1 MTARVVLL
9 GAPGAGKGTQAAL
22 LAQHWGV
29 AHIASGDLFRK
40 HLGEGTELG
49 MLAKTYMDKGELVPD
64 DVTIRMVLERM
75 SEPDAANGYVLDGFP
90 RTLEQASALD
100 AALSEKGQ
108 EIASAP
114 LIEVDIEELVR
125 RLAGRWICRSCQ
137 APYHEM
143 SNPPKD
149 AGRCDACQGELYQ
162 RDDDRPE
169 VVRVRLTTY
178 ERQTAP
184 LIEYYDAQGKLTRIN
199 GQREVG
205 QVTEDIKAAVDAV
218 GTTSRDESEAVR

>member
-100 AALSEKGQ
+100 TALSEKGQ

-162 RDDDRPE
+162 RDDDKPE

-178 ERQTAP
+178 ERQTAR

>member
-108 EIASAP
+108 GIVSAP

-162 RDDDRPE
+162 RDDDKPE

-218 GTTSRDESEAVR
+218 GTTSRGESEAVR

>member
-108 EIASAP
+108 GIVSAP

-149 AGRCDACQGELYQ
+149 ADRCDACQGELYQ
-162 RDDDRPE
+162 RDDDKPE

-218 GTTSRDESEAVR
+218 GTTSRGESEAVR

>member
-90 RTLEQASALD
+90 RTLEQASALG

-108 EIASAP
+108 GIASAP

-162 RDDDRPE
+162 RDDDKPE

>member
-75 SEPDAANGYVLDGFP
+75 SEPDAVNGYVLDGFP

-108 EIASAP
+108 GIASAP

-162 RDDDRPE
+162 RDDDKPE

-205 QVTEDIKAAVDAV
+205 QVTEAIEAAVDAV
-218 GTTSRDESEAVR
+218 GTTSRDESEAVS

>member
-162 RDDDRPE
+162 RDDDKPE

-184 LIEYYDAQGKLTRIN
+184 LIEYYDVQGKLTCIN

-205 QVTEDIKAAVDAV
+205 QVTEDIEAAVDAV

>member
-9 GAPGAGKGTQAAL
+9 GAPGVGKGTQAAL

-49 MLAKTYMDKGELVPD
+49 MLAKTYMDKGELVLD

-108 EIASAP
+108 GIASAP

-149 AGRCDACQGELYQ
+149 AGRCDVCQGELYQ

-205 QVTEDIKAAVDAV
+205 QVTEDIEAAVDAV

>member
-108 EIASAP
+108 GIASAP

-137 APYHEM
+137 APYHGM

-162 RDDDRPE
+162 RDDDKPE

-205 QVTEDIKAAVDAV
+205 QVTEDIEAAVDAV

>member
-114 LIEVDIEELVR
+114 LIEVDIEELIR
-125 RLAGRWICRSCQ
+125 RLAGRWICRACQ

-162 RDDDRPE
+162 RDDDKPE

>member
-162 RDDDRPE
+162 RDDDKPE

-205 QVTEDIKAAVDAV
+205 QVTEDIEAAVDAV

>member
-108 EIASAP
+108 GIAGAP

-162 RDDDRPE
+162 RDDDKPE

-178 ERQTAP
+178 ERQTAS

-205 QVTEDIKAAVDAV
+205 QVTEDIEAAVDAV

>member
-100 AALSEKGQ
+100 TALSEKGQ

-162 RDDDRPE
+162 RDDDKPE

-178 ERQTAP
+178 ERQTAR

-205 QVTEDIKAAVDAV
+205 QVTEDIKVAVDAV

>member
-162 RDDDRPE
+162 RDDDKPE